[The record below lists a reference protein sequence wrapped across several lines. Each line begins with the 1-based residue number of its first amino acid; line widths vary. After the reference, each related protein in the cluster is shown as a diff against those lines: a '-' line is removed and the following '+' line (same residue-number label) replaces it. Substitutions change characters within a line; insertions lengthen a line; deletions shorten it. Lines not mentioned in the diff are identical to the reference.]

1 MREALTSPND
11 RLRTVAYSFFEHN
24 PDPSMVTQRLLAA
37 LDKEQA
43 EFVRPALVR
52 ALAAH
57 GARPTR
63 APSRCSCAT
72 SVGARTS
79 SAAP

>member
-1 MREALTSPND
+1 MREALGRPND

-24 PDPSMVTQRLLAA
+24 PDPTMMPTLLAA

-52 ALAAH
+52 ALAALAGLSVRI
-57 GARPTR
+57 GAESV
-63 APSRCSCAT
+63 ASSRCWCGT
-72 SVGARTS
+72 
-79 SAAP
+79 